1 MTEESQRAPR
11 FPAWTVRR
19 RDRAE
24 RLREMLETQ
33 FSKFPWAILIHDW
46 TGATYAIGGE
56 REHWCGEPLTIT
68 IKSDRAGGR
77 LLALDAFRF
86 LESFLE
92 GDVDLDG
99 NLYILSDIAQM
110 GIFPMKVFQGLWM
123 MLKNS
128 AFQNQVRARLNVQ
141 SHYDIPQEALDL
153 YLDETYRSYSCAMFE
168 SSEILGREDLVRIG
182 TGKDDTFDSLEKAQW
197 RKFQDVVE
205 FIDPAAGDTYL
216 DVGCGYG
223 GQLRVALDAA
233 PFAKVVGWTHS
244 SNQAQLGLASLDGY
258 DHERWEL
265 HEGDY
270 REESRVFDHMSSV
283 GMVSHVGPRG
293 LVPYVRQVRKRIRS
307 GGKYVHHALMVAHD
321 STPHDL
327 QVGLAFNKRYMWPGF
342 HWFTFGT
349 HVRALEQN
357 GFQIQRA
364 VNLSDHY
371 AKTTAAWYERMMANQ
386 SKMVELV
393 SEPVFRAKRIF
404 LAGIT
409 GGFISKEVHIYRLYC
424 HAV

>member
-1 MTEESQRAPR
+1 
-11 FPAWTVRR
+11 
-19 RDRAE
+19 
-24 RLREMLETQ
+24 
-33 FSKFPWAILIHDW
+33 
-46 TGATYAIGGE
+46 
-56 REHWCGEPLTIT
+56 
-68 IKSDRAGGR
+68 
-77 LLALDAFRF
+77 
-86 LESFLE
+86 
-92 GDVDLDG
+92 
-99 NLYILSDIAQM
+99 
-110 GIFPMKVFQGLWM
+110 MKIFQGLWM

-168 SSEILGREDLVRIG
+168 NSKILGREDLVRTG
-182 TGKDDTFDSLEKAQW
+182 AGKDDTFDSLEKAQW
-197 RKFQDVVE
+197 RKFQDVVD
-205 FIDPAAGDTYL
+205 FIDPAAGDTYV

-223 GQLRVALDAA
+223 GQLRVALDEA
-233 PFAKVVGWTHS
+233 PFGKVVGWTHS
-244 SNQAQLGLASLDGY
+244 SNQAQLGLASLEGY
-258 DHERWEL
+258 DHEKWEL

-371 AKTTAAWYERMMANQ
+371 AKTTAAWYERMMDNQ